1 MASLGETLVRE
12 GVITE
17 PQLAE
22 GLEKQKRDGGR
33 IGDALIGLGHLTTE
47 ALDGFFHAPPPVP
60 YSVADTGLP
69 ENFLADLLLKIAY
82 SEGGVFTL
90 QAIAEKISLPIG
102 LVDQIV
108 AGIKAENLVF
118 IRSAGGFNTSS
129 QVFDLTDAGR
139 QRAEVALRIS
149 HYLGAAPVP
158 LRAYT
163 QRVSRQCVRQIKI
176 DDPWLRESL
185 GHMVISDRLLHQLG
199 PAFNSGRSIFLYGP
213 PGTGKSAISE
223 ALARA
228 LTGIIYVPYALFV
241 DGQVIRLYDP
251 AVHDDVEDVVSGRDV
266 PSLDVEARLRFDPR
280 WRACRRPVL
289 VVGGE
294 LVLENLDLDYDEMS
308 KFYEAPI
315 QLKAAN
321 GVLVVD
327 DFGRQMIPP
336 RLLLNRWIVPL
347 ERGTDFLTL
356 HTGKKFEVPFDQ
368 ITVFSTNLKPVDL
381 VDEAFL
387 RRIRHKIKINYQT
400 EEEFLAILRGV
411 CNRQGIEYIP
421 EVADYL
427 LDTYYRPVQRP
438 FVGSQPR
445 DLIEQVLDRARFM
458 KIKPE
463 MSKEAIDAAAAN
475 YFVELS

>member
-12 GVITE
+12 GVINKV
-17 PQLAE
+17 QLAE

-33 IGDALIGLGHLTTE
+33 IGDALIGLGYLSS
-47 ALDGFFHAPPPVP
+47 ADLDNFFHAPPPVP
-60 YSVADTGLP
+60 YNVADTGLP
-69 ENFLADLLLKIAY
+69 ENFLTDLLLKIAY

-90 QAIAEKISLPIG
+90 KAIAEKINLPIG

-108 AGIKAENLVF
+108 AGAKSENLVY
-118 IRSAGGFNTSS
+118 IRSSGGFSTSS
-129 QVFDLTDAGR
+129 QVFDLTELGR
-139 QRAEVALRIS
+139 SRAEGAFKIC

-158 LRAYT
+158 LNAYSY
-163 QRVSRQCVRQIKI
+163 RVSRQCVRQIKI
-176 DDPWLRESL
+176 DEEWIRSSL
-185 GHMVISDRLLHQLG
+185 EHLVISPGLMQQLG
-199 PAFNSGRSIFLYGP
+199 PAFNSGRSIFMYGP
-213 PGTGKSAISE
+213 PGTGKSSISE
-223 ALARA
+223 ALARS
-228 LTGIIYVPYALFV
+228 LTGIVYIPYALYV

-251 AVHDDVEDVVSGRDV
+251 AIHEDVEDLVAGQESL
-266 PSLDVEARLRFDPR
+266 SLDVEARLRFDPR

-294 LVLENLDLDYDEMS
+294 LVLENLDLEYDELS

-327 DFGRQMIPP
+327 DFGRQLIPP

-400 EEEFLAILRGV
+400 EDEFLMILRRM
-411 CNRQGIEYIP
+411 CDRQGIEYVP
-421 EVADYL
+421 EVAAYL
-427 LDTYYRPVQRP
+427 LDTYYHPTQRP

-458 KIKPE
+458 RVKPQ
-463 MSKEAIDAAAAN
+463 MTREAIDAATAN
-475 YFVELS
+475 YFVEL

>member
-1 MASLGETLVRE
+1 MANLGETLVRE
-12 GVITE
+12 GAITKA
-17 PQLAE
+17 QLAE
-22 GLEKQKRDGGR
+22 ALEKQKRDGGR
-33 IGDALIGLGHLTTE
+33 VGDALIGLGHLSS
-47 ALDGFFHAPPPVP
+47 ADLDGFFHAPPPVP
-60 YSVADTGLP
+60 YNIADTGLP
-69 ENFLADLLLKIAY
+69 ENFLTDLLLKIAY

-90 QAIAEKISLPIG
+90 KALAEKISLPIG

-108 AGIKAENLVF
+108 AGAKGENLVY
-118 IRSAGGFNTSS
+118 IRSSGGFSTSS
-129 QVFDLTDAGR
+129 QVFDLTEMGR
-139 QRAEVALRIS
+139 TRAESALKIS

-158 LRAYT
+158 LKAYSH
-163 QRVSRQCVRQIKI
+163 RVSRQCVRQIKI
-176 DDPWLRESL
+176 DQAWIHSSL
-185 GHMVISDRLLHQLG
+185 EHLVISPGLMQQLG

-213 PGTGKSAISE
+213 PGTGKSSISE
-223 ALARA
+223 ALARS
-228 LTGIIYVPYALFV
+228 LTGIVYIPYALYV
-241 DGQVIRLYDP
+241 DGQIIRLYDP
-251 AVHDDVEDVVSGRDV
+251 AIHDDVEDVVSGQEV

-327 DFGRQMIPP
+327 DFGRQLIPP

-400 EEEFLAILRGV
+400 EEEFLTILRRM
-411 CNRQGIEYIP
+411 CDSQGIEYDP
-421 EVADYL
+421 AVADYL
-427 LDTYYRPVQRP
+427 LETYYRPTQRP

-458 KIKPE
+458 RIKPQ
-463 MSKEAIDAAAAN
+463 MTREAIDAAAAN
-475 YFVELS
+475 YFVEL